1 MIARAEGEANRFE
14 KLLTEYKKAPVVTR
28 ERLYIDA
35 VEKVMENSSKILVDV
50 EGGNNMLYLPLD
62 KMMSQNTTSQR
73 SAGLSESDILEVEQ
87 RVMQRLKNESTPSS
101 RRR

>member
-1 MIARAEGEANRFE
+1 MHYF
-14 KLLTEYKKAPVVTR
+14 LLAEYKKAPKVTR

-73 SAGLSESDILEVEQ
+73 VEGLSESDILEVEQ
-87 RVMQRLKNESTPSS
+87 RVMQRLKNELTPSS